1 MKKITVF
8 IALFVIAITSIRAQQ
23 GFHIINT
30 LHIASTGGWDYLEVG
45 PVNDWLYVSHGT
57 QVNVINKKTG
67 DSVAVIENTT
77 GVHGIAFDVANKKGF
92 TSNGRL
98 NAVSVFDMNTNK
110 VLAQIATGQN
120 PDAIIYE
127 SFSKKIITCNG
138 RSKNLSII
146 DPVLNKTIDSV
157 DVGGKPETPVSD
169 GQGKLFVNI
178 EDKNEIVVVDT
189 KTFKVLYHWSIAPGD
204 GPTGLAFDKNTKRLF
219 AGCDK
224 LLMVINADN
233 GKIVDKI
240 TIGDGCDGVA
250 FDPATKNIFTANGTD
265 GTPSVI
271 HEESANVFKFVENA
285 VTKKSARTITLD
297 TQSHLI
303 YLPAAELKP
312 MEPGQKGRPKMKA
325 GTFQILVVGK

>member
-1 MKKITVF
+1 
-8 IALFVIAITSIRAQQ
+8 
-23 GFHIINT
+23 
-30 LHIASTGGWDYLEVG
+30 
-45 PVNDWLYVSHGT
+45 
-57 QVNVINKKTG
+57 
-67 DSVAVIENTT
+67 
-77 GVHGIAFDVANKKGF
+77 
-92 TSNGRL
+92 
-98 NAVSVFDMNTNK
+98 
-110 VLAQIATGQN
+110 
-120 PDAIIYE
+120 
-127 SFSKKIITCNG
+127 
-138 RSKNLSII
+138 
-146 DPVLNKTIDSV
+146 V